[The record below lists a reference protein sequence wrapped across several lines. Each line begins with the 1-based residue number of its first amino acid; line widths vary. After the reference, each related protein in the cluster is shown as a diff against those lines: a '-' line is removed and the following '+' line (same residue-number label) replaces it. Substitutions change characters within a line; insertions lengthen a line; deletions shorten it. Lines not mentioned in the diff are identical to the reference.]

1 MYRLHVIGVLG
12 AEGWAA
18 LLCMWTS
25 SFYNKEYTQ
34 SAGSHNSLYEK
45 KKKQKKLSKSD
56 GCAIYVHA
64 INKTPFR
71 LHTPFQKGRFNYSM

>member
-1 MYRLHVIGVLG
+1 MYRLHVIGILG

-45 KKKQKKLSKSD
+45 KKKQKTKQNCPSRTDVRL
-56 GCAIYVHA
+56 CTC
-64 INKTPFR
+64 NK
-71 LHTPFQKGRFNYSM
+71 